1 VGESSADFEACA
13 KIWLCSGEGRARR
26 RSFATVVVVIEVGL
40 GDAEAP
46 DDDEAGDELDELEKV
61 SPLLARGRGAMGTAI
76 SPALL

>member
-1 VGESSADFEACA
+1 M
-13 KIWLCSGEGRARR
+13 
-26 RSFATVVVVIEVGL
+26 GL